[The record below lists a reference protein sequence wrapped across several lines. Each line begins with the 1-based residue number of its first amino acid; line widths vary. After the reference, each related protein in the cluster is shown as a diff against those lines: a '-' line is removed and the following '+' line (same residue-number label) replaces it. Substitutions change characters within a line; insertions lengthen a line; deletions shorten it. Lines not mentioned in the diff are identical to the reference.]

1 MSEGSTDGAIDG
13 GHGSTPGRGAP
24 VAGVIWDFD
33 GTLADT
39 RRRNLRV
46 TRRIFRE
53 VLGREPDRH
62 PELGSVE
69 RYEAAN
75 RRAENWRELYRE
87 TFGLDEEETDR
98 AGRAWSEYQL
108 SDETPTPLFPGVV
121 EAVRSLDGMPQGIV
135 SLNSRE
141 NILGILQTA
150 EVARHF
156 GVVVGYREVD
166 LRRQKPHP
174 EALLLCLE
182 RLEVATGRV
191 LYVGDHDTD
200 VRCARNANA
209 RLRGDGRELQVVAA
223 GARFPASPEVDS
235 WAEAPDHVAG
245 SPGDVVRIAR
255 GEWNED

>member
-1 MSEGSTDGAIDG
+1 MSDGPEAGD
-13 GHGSTPGRGAP
+13 HGSTPEGPAP
-24 VAGVIWDFD
+24 LAGVIWDFD

-53 VLGREPDRH
+53 VLDREPDRH
-62 PELGSVE
+62 PELASVE

-108 SDETPTPLFPGVV
+108 SDETPIPLFPGVV
-121 EAVRSLDGMPQGIV
+121 DAVRSLDGMPQGIV

-141 NILGILQTA
+141 NILGILRRA
-150 EVARHF
+150 DVARHF
-156 GVVVGYREVD
+156 GVVVGYRQVD

-174 EALLLCLE
+174 DALLLCLE
-182 RLEVATGRV
+182 RLELGRGRV

-200 VRCARNANA
+200 IRCARNANA
-209 RLRGDGRELQVVAA
+209 RLSGDGRDLRVMAA
-223 GARFPASPEVDS
+223 GARFPASPEGDS

-255 GEWNED
+255 GEWNEG